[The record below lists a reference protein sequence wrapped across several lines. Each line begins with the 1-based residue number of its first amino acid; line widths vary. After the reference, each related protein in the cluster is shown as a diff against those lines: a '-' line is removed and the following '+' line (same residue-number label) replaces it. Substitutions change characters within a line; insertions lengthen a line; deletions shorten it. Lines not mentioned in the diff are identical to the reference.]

1 MICNKKRINE
11 IVKRNLSVF
20 LEGKNDGGGGD
31 SQ

>member
-20 LEGKNDGGGGD
+20 LEGKNDRGGD
-31 SQ
+31 SR

>member
-11 IVKRNLSVF
+11 IVKRNLSIF
-20 LEGKNDGGGGD
+20 LEEKNDGGGD